1 MEYDWEMDTPGWG
14 WDSEWDTDDETDALT
29 AEYEAIIDELLDYLE
44 AIIGDTDDWG
54 AGWDEWD
61 DDTLVM

>member
-1 MEYDWEMDTPGWG
+1 MEYDWEMDIPD
-14 WDSEWDTDDETDALT
+14 WDMDDESDALT

-61 DDTLVM
+61 DDTMVM

>member
-1 MEYDWEMDTPGWG
+1 MDYDWEMDTPDWG
-14 WDSEWDTDDETDALT
+14 WDSEWDTDDESDALT
-29 AEYEAIIDELLDYLE
+29 AEYEAIIDTLLDYLE
-44 AIIGDTDDWG
+44 AIIGDADEWD